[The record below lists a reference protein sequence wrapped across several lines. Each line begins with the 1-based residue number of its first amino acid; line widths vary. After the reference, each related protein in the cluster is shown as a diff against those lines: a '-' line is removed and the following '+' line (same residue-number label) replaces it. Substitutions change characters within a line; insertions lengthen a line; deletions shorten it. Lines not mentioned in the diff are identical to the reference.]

1 MKTRGD
7 VERLEKTIGQ
17 LNALHRE
24 MSVLSKKSPN
34 DASNLFKLQMIDGVL
49 EVANN
54 VLGEP
59 YKPIEGF
66 DKFREDDAPS
76 TSDVVFVLA
85 QYVEEV
91 DRFRTDNVVMHQGEW
106 YYVLDGKVSDLHADP
121 KSRRVG

>member
-17 LNALHRE
+17 LKALHRE

-49 EVANN
+49 KGANN
-54 VLGEP
+54 VLGEA

-66 DKFREDDAPS
+66 EKFREDDAPS

-85 QYVEEV
+85 QYMEEV
-91 DRFRTDNVVMHQGEW
+91 DRFRTDNVVIHQGQW
-106 YYVLDGKVSDLHADP
+106 YYVLDGKVSGLHADP
-121 KSRRVG
+121 ESRRVG